1 MNISTKM
8 KLSASKSATSPSCG
22 TLAVIVKRNTVKI
35 RMEDKVVII
44 IGSSRSDGETKKL
57 TDIIMRVSSFD
68 KIDLN
73 DFNISYYD
81 YEHKNANDD
90 YLNLMKTLINKY
102 DTFLFAT
109 PVYWYSMSG
118 IMKVFFDRFTDL
130 LDDQKELGRQ
140 LRSKKMAV
148 ITSSTGD
155 NLDDNFWYPFIET
168 ANYLGMKYVGNL
180 HTINENLNINEISE
194 FVNKI
199 NETKTTNC

>member
-1 MNISTKM
+1 M
-8 KLSASKSATSPSCG
+8 K
-22 TLAVIVKRNTVKI
+22 
-35 RMEDKVVII
+35 DKVVII

-57 TDIIMRVSSFD
+57 TDIILRNSDFD

-90 YLNLMKTLINKY
+90 YLNLMQTLIRNY

-130 LDDQKELGRQ
+130 LDDEKELGRK
-140 LRSKKMAV
+140 LRNKKMAV
-148 ITSSTGD
+148 ITSSIGNNLGD
-155 NLDDNFWYPFIET
+155 EFWIPFYET
-168 ANYLGMKYVGNL
+168 AKYLGMKYIGNL
-180 HTINENLNINEISE
+180 HTINDNLNIEQIRE
-194 FVNKI
+194 FVDKI
-199 NETKTTNC
+199 KTTNR

>member
-1 MNISTKM
+1 M
-8 KLSASKSATSPSCG
+8 K
-22 TLAVIVKRNTVKI
+22 
-35 RMEDKVVII
+35 DKVVII
-44 IGSSRSDGETKKL
+44 IGSSRSDGETKNL
-57 TDIIMRVSSFD
+57 TDIVLRNSDFD

-90 YLNLMKTLINKY
+90 YLNLMQTLISKY

-130 LDDQKELGRQ
+130 LDDEKELGRQ
-140 LRSKKMAV
+140 LRNKKMAV
-148 ITSSTGD
+148 ITSSIGNNLGD
-155 NLDDNFWYPFIET
+155 EFWIPFCET
-168 ANYLGMKYVGNL
+168 AKYLGMKYIGNL
-180 HTINENLNINEISE
+180 HTINDKLNIEQIKE

-199 NETKTTNC
+199 KTTNC

>member
-1 MNISTKM
+1 M
-8 KLSASKSATSPSCG
+8 K
-22 TLAVIVKRNTVKI
+22 N
-35 RMEDKVVII
+35 KVAII

-57 TDIIMRVSSFD
+57 TDIIFKISDFD

-81 YEHKNANDD
+81 YEHKNINDD
-90 YLNLMKTLINKY
+90 YLNLMQTLINNY

-130 LDDQKELGRQ
+130 LDDEKELGRK

-148 ITSSTGD
+148 ITSSIGN
-155 NLDDNFWYPFIET
+155 NLGEMFWIPFCET
-168 ANYLGMKYVGNL
+168 AKYLGMKYIGNL
-180 HTINENLNINEISE
+180 HTINDNLSEKQIEE

-199 NETKTTNC
+199 KTTNC

>member
-1 MNISTKM
+1 M
-8 KLSASKSATSPSCG
+8 K
-22 TLAVIVKRNTVKI
+22 
-35 RMEDKVVII
+35 DKVVVI
-44 IGSSRSDGETKKL
+44 IGSSRRDGETKKL
-57 TDIIMRVSSFD
+57 TDVIMRVSSFD

-81 YEHKNANDD
+81 YEHENANDD
-90 YLNLMKTLINKY
+90 YLELMKRLIYKY

-148 ITSSTGD
+148 ITSSNGNNLGD
-155 NLDDNFWYPFIET
+155 EFWIPFYET
-168 ANYLGMKYVGNL
+168 AKYLGMKYIGNL
-180 HTINENLNINEISE
+180 HTVNHNINIEQIRE
-194 FVNKI
+194 FVDKI
-199 NETKTTNC
+199 KTTNR